1 MPHGDSWLASWDSA
15 KSKGATSITKT
26 ETQGTT
32 LRLTYGSKR
41 KAKTDHE
48 MADLRQLK
56 DFRNFLYLV
65 WKQLNL
71 PEPTQ
76 IQYEIADYMQHGDK
90 RAVIQGFRGVGKS
103 WICSAYVVHQLLLDP
118 SKNILVVSASKTRAD
133 DFSTFTLRLIHEMP
147 LLKHLIPQDKQ
158 RFSKISFDVGPAP
171 ASHAPSVKSLGITS
185 QLTGSRADIIVA
197 DDVEVPN
204 NSATQMMRDKLGEQ
218 VKEFD
223 AIIKPLDDSKVIFLG
238 TPQCEDT
245 IYRQLTERG
254 YQTRVWPAQYVTPD
268 QNMKRY
274 DGHIA
279 ECCINIDNKG
289 KSTEPLRFSDVDLAE
304 RKVSYGSAGYA
315 LQFML
320 DSNLSDVEKY
330 PLKISDLIVMSLD
343 TELAPERLVWA
354 KDPDLEWD
362 GSIPNVGMTGDR
374 FYRPMKTLGK
384 HIEYTGTVMSIDP
397 SGRGKDETGYAVV
410 KMLNGYLYV
419 TAAGGVQ
426 GGYSEETLKFLSM
439 TAKEHKV
446 NEIVVESNFGDGM
459 FVELLKPVLRKVHAC
474 TIEEVRHSTQK
485 EKRIIDTL
493 EPVMTGH
500 KLVVDPKVIQND
512 YETSQVYPKDHALK
526 YQLIYQLTR
535 ITRDRGAV
543 THDDRLDALS
553 MAVGY
558 WSQQMAQDASE
569 RILERKDDDIRKEL
583 QKHAEAYFKIRR
595 GGANILTW

>member
-1 MPHGDSWLASWDSA
+1 MPHGDSWRASWGSA

-558 WSQQMAQDASE
+558 WSQQMAKDASE
-569 RILERKDDDIRKEL
+569 RILERKEEDIKKEL
-583 QKHAEAYFKIRR
+583 QKHAEAYFKVRR